1 MAFIFLIKNFNILI
15 YGCFFVTM
23 SLSIKLCRGGE
34 IEMKPDVFE
43 KLQLITP
50 EEQEILG
57 GNQSINRSI
66 YMQGV
71 ENTVN
76 SKKLLDAGKLITMR
90 KHTRFIDF
98 PEHTHDYVELVYMC
112 QGTTVHF
119 VDGKEIELCQ
129 GELLFLGQGA
139 SHSIKRAEEKD
150 IAVNFI
156 ILPHF
161 FADTLPAIGEEET
174 PLKTFLI
181 NCLCGKNNNRYLH
194 YKVSNITEIQNLM
207 ENLLL
212 IVMGNLPNKRK
223 QSQMTMALLLMQLMV
238 NTETL
243 ANQTKEDAA
252 VIKLLDYIET
262 NYIDGSLTDA
272 SNNLHY
278 DISWL
283 SREILRKTGKT
294 YTQLVQERRLSQA
307 AFLLKSTTLKVSDIS
322 VAVGYENVS
331 YFHRKFAE
339 HYGMSPREYRINT

>member
-1 MAFIFLIKNFNILI
+1 
-15 YGCFFVTM
+15 
-23 SLSIKLCRGGE
+23 
-34 IEMKPDVFE
+34 
-43 KLQLITP
+43 
-50 EEQEILG
+50 
-57 GNQSINRSI
+57 
-66 YMQGV
+66 MQGA
-71 ENTVN
+71 ENTIN

-98 PEHTHDYVELVYMC
+98 PQHTHDYVELVYMC
-112 QGTTVHF
+112 QGSTTHI
-119 VDGKEIELCQ
+119 VDDKEIELCQ

-139 SHSIKRAEEKD
+139 SHSIKSAKEDD

-194 YKVSNITEIQNLM
+194 YKVSKITEIQNLI

-212 IVMGNLPNKRK
+212 IVMGDLPNKRK

-238 NTETL
+238 NTESL
-243 ANQTKEDAA
+243 AAQTKEDAA

-262 NYIDGSLTDA
+262 NYIDGSFADA
-272 SNNLHY
+272 TKILHY
-278 DISWL
+278 EASWL
-283 SREILRKTGKT
+283 SREILKKTGKT
-294 YTQLVQERRLSQA
+294 YTELVQEKRLLQA
-307 AFLLKSTTLKVSDIS
+307 AFLLKNTTLKVSDIS
-322 VAVGYENVS
+322 VSVGYENIS

-339 HYGMSPREYRINT
+339 RFNMSPREYRLNA